1 MLCPACSN
9 KLKVVETVR
18 NDEEVYRRKRCTVCG
33 KLVFTLESEV
43 EPDSDYRNNWLI
55 CDHNN
60 RIKSKEE
67 NK

>member
-43 EPDSDYRNNWLI
+43 EPDSAYRNNWLV

-60 RIKSKEE
+60 RMKNKEE

>member
-33 KLVFTLESEV
+33 KLVFTRELEV
-43 EPDSDYRNNWLI
+43 EPDNEYRYNWSI
-55 CDHNN
+55 CDYNN
-60 RIKSKEE
+60 RNKTKEE
-67 NK
+67 PK